1 MQIIRKIIGF
11 LNEENAV
18 ITLVLNNSE
27 IVKLDSS
34 VKLRQFDE
42 YLLIETDEDIFE
54 YILISAISQIKC
66 DKSPKMEV
74 ITEED
79 IISA

>member
-1 MQIIRKIIGF
+1 MSF
-11 LNEENAV
+11 LIEENAV
-18 ITLVLNNSE
+18 ITLVLNNGNT
-27 IVKLDSS
+27 VKLDSNEKIS
-34 VKLRQFDE
+34 EFDEE
-42 YLLIETDEDIFE
+42 YLLVETDEDIFE

-79 IISA
+79 IMAF

>member
-1 MQIIRKIIGF
+1 MQIIRKIMSF

-18 ITLVLNNSE
+18 ITLVLNNGKT
-27 IVKLDSS
+27 VKLDSNEKIS
-34 VKLRQFDE
+34 EFDE

-74 ITEED
+74 ITGED
-79 IISA
+79 IMAF